1 VERCALHVAISPAML
16 WSSDD
21 ASLRELGL
29 RWKKNAKK
37 AAKLKREPKFAGK
50 KVRLPFVLV
59 FLCRST
65 LDSLLTHLPPPHGF
79 VSFRSFPKSLLSL
92 CHSRQRFNC

>member
-1 VERCALHVAISPAML
+1 ML

-65 LDSLLTHLPPPHGF
+65 LDSLLTHLPPA
-79 VSFRSFPKSLLSL
+79 SWLCLFPFLSEIASLSL
-92 CHSRQRFNC
+92 PLSSTIQLLIV